1 MYNYQFMA
9 ALHSSS
15 AQKSSELMC
24 RSPVSVS
31 WVTLCSEVL
40 STPSTRRLPGARSQL
55 QSPVLT
61 LSLLAAAAPCL
72 VTSSRQSCTS
82 TTGDPWAQ
90 LATGLREVVSS
101 FTST

>member
-1 MYNYQFMA
+1 MA
-9 ALHSSS
+9 AIHSSS

-40 STPSTRRLPGARSQL
+40 STPSTRRLESL
-55 QSPVLT
+55 LLT

-72 VTSSRQSCTS
+72 VTSSCQSCTS
-82 TTGDPWAQ
+82 TTGAPWYQ
-90 LATGLREVVSS
+90 LATGPREVVTGPSPLRLLKHPFSS
-101 FTST
+101 